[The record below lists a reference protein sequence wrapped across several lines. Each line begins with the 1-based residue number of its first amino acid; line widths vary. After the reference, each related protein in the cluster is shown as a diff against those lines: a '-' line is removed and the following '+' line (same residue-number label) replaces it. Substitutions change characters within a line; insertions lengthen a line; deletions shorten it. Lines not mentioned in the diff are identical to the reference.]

1 MIRAFLTSIAF
12 GITLHSTAALAAV
25 PLAFDCDV
33 PADHFSSVT
42 QDLEQPSVSLQG
54 VVQVREMRSG
64 NNLPVAGARIAD
76 RNTKNM
82 LGFQLVAASPKA
94 DFFAVVLNK
103 QVEGKLQKFG
113 VGQVPA
119 KAAISF
125 QLTVDGSGKGSF
137 IVDGKEADF
146 EFPPLSGSKAMVFCS
161 TGQFKFSELLF
172 QDGTSGQAPSKP

>member
-1 MIRAFLTSIAF
+1 MIKALLTSIGVA
-12 GITLHSTAALAAV
+12 ITLHSAGALAAV

-42 QDLEQPSVSLQG
+42 QDLEQPSASIQG

-76 RNTKNM
+76 RTTKNM

-94 DFFAVVLNK
+94 DSFDVVLNK
-103 QVEGKLQKFG
+103 QLEGKLQKFG
-113 VGQVPA
+113 VGQVLA
-119 KAAISF
+119 KATISF
-125 QLTVDGSGKGSF
+125 QLTVDGSGKGSL
-137 IVDGKEADF
+137 IIDGKEADF

-161 TGQFKFSELLF
+161 TGQFKFSELRF
-172 QDGTSGQAPSKP
+172 QDGTSDPAPSKP